1 MATLTASLLQ
11 TNPDYIYPLALNL
24 IAGMVPVWASMR
36 VGAARRATQLEY
48 PAEFHEDGFDEKTN
62 REHYLF
68 NCAQRAHK
76 VRTLDTHLNYTLSTF
91 QLCFVFMYLRMT
103 CRT

>member
-24 IAGMVPVWASMR
+24 IAGMVPIWASMR

-76 VRTLDTHLNYTLSTF
+76 VGTLDIPPYTLSPP
-91 QLCFVFMYLRMT
+91 LWSFVFPYLRMT
-103 CRT
+103 YRT